1 MSIITGVAS
10 KRLDEEMMS
19 ADMLGEALNIARRGK
34 NTSESGF
41 QRFD

>member
-10 KRLDEEMMS
+10 ERLDREMMS
-19 ADMLGEALNIARRGK
+19 ADMLGDALNISRRGK
-34 NTSESGF
+34 HKEGGSL

>member
-10 KRLDEEMMS
+10 ERLDREMMS
-19 ADMLGEALNIARRGK
+19 ADMLGDALNIARHGK
-34 NTSESGF
+34 HREGGNL

>member
-1 MSIITGVAS
+1 MSIITGVAN

-19 ADMLGEALNIARRGK
+19 ADMLGEALNIARKVRK
-34 NTSESGF
+34 PSDSGF

>member
-10 KRLDEEMMS
+10 ERLDREIMS
-19 ADMLGEALNIARRGK
+19 ADSLGDALNIARHGGNRDGG
-34 NTSESGF
+34 NL